1 MVKHVACEVVSQL
14 VLARLVSLGVNVG
27 VIAVATTRPKMN
39 EVTAAPATM
48 PFSEVLD
55 CLRSV
60 SSSVF
65 VGIVLYSMMPELMF
79 GACAGASSAA
89 AARAARAR
97 YAKHVARVAL
107 NDNHMS
113 KCETASA
120 HEARESSARPRF
132 FIKELKARA

>member
-1 MVKHVACEVVSQL
+1 MVKQVACEVVSQL
-14 VLARLVSLGVNVG
+14 VLVRLVCLGVYVG
-27 VIAVATTRPKMN
+27 DMAVAATMPRMN
-39 EVTAAPATM
+39 EVTAAPAMM

-65 VGIVLYSMMPELMF
+65 VGIVLYSMMPGLMF

-97 YAKHVARVAL
+97 YAKPVACA
-107 NDNHMS
+107 S
-113 KCETASA
+113 TARRG
-120 HEARESSARPRF
+120 EAGAGCLEPRTRLLRPPHAPQR
-132 FIKELKARA
+132 

>member
-1 MVKHVACEVVSQL
+1 M
-14 VLARLVSLGVNVG
+14 
-27 VIAVATTRPKMN
+27 AVAATMPRMN

-97 YAKHVARVAL
+97 YAKPVARVAL

-113 KCETASA
+113 KCETATGA